1 MQCSLTAF
9 SWILVL
15 SYHSGT
21 AGDWLLQR
29 PSDYPPAV
37 VHQQA
42 VADSVLTLGNTLVE
56 RSFTTTPDFA
66 CVSFRSLLT
75 APPTEILRAV
85 GPEALVTL
93 DGVAYHIGGLVLPP
107 NVTGANCSATH
118 CPDAARRGI
127 FTDPATLQTLRRND
141 SSWHYVSHTIDTELT
156 KHFEWTP
163 GTRHSPTD
171 VSWPPKGTAL
181 HVCFE
186 APASSPTLHKK
197 LQVTVHYEIT
207 QGAPIVT
214 KWLTVSPRPGVPPAA
229 VAGVVISGVHVE
241 FLSVTQPYSPL
252 ALSTYPFYRSLLPNP
267 WRHGWDGNAPFDGLL
282 WVEMDQGHSA
292 SINWQDD
299 LRVAPTCSQCQG
311 GIAPGAGEPVLNV
324 SYNDRDASI
333 FQDFT
338 NSYRFRLALDPSL
351 PGTENATFTSMRALE
366 LVLDVAGDH
375 ERTGMAVKRM
385 KRLLAPAIQENPIFM
400 ASPQILAIALMRVM
414 LTTLH

>member
-1 MQCSLTAF
+1 VAGAMRSWFRLTRRPLPPRPARATTALFSLLTPHRDMQRSLVAF

-15 SYHSGT
+15 SCRSGT

-214 KWLTVSPRPGVPPAA
+214 KWLTVSPRPGVP
-229 VAGVVISGVHVE
+229 HQ
-241 FLSVTQPYSPL
+241 L
-252 ALSTYPFYRSLLPNP
+252 RS
-267 WRHGWDGNAPFDGLL
+267 
-282 WVEMDQGHSA
+282 
-292 SINWQDD
+292 
-299 LRVAPTCSQCQG
+299 RVW
-311 GIAPGAGEPVLNV
+311 
-324 SYNDRDASI
+324 
-333 FQDFT
+333 
-338 NSYRFRLALDPSL
+338 
-351 PGTENATFTSMRALE
+351 
-366 LVLDVAGDH
+366 
-375 ERTGMAVKRM
+375 
-385 KRLLAPAIQENPIFM
+385 
-400 ASPQILAIALMRVM
+400 
-414 LTTLH
+414 